1 MVNSTG
7 EIKVKKH
14 FPLDTVSLDRMNVE
28 SFVRT
33 DIGFLIAG
41 EFVNKNGIA
50 SGLIQWID
58 KDYNPVR
65 TTTYNIPNNF
75 NVNAIQD
82 LQPDGYGNLVFATVF
97 APPGKVDNLVI
108 RKLDI
113 IRKVIKDVITILTP

>member
-33 DIGFLIAG
+33 DTGFLIAG

-97 APPGKVDNLVI
+97 APPGKLITLSSENLTLSA
-108 RKLDI
+108 K
-113 IRKVIKDVITILTP
+113 